1 MRKVACTDGLAR
13 TTENWRMNMNY
24 TYAAMNKRT
33 GVSLTSTMARTFGD
47 AYDKALN
54 LGLDMNAWTICK
66 A

>member
-1 MRKVACTDGLAR
+1 
-13 TTENWRMNMNY
+13 MNY

-54 LGLDMNAWTICK
+54 LGLDMNTWTICK